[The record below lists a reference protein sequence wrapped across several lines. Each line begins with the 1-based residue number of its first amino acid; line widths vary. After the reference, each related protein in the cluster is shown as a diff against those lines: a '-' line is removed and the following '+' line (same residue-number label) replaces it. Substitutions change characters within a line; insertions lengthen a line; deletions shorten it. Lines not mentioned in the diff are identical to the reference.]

1 MNENK
6 PNLNSGLTWSWKVW
20 KIVQLESSNRSRKVL
35 DYLIQVIILQW
46 KLSNFDRYFSI
57 WTKISQQKTFQVLNF
72 RNYIFQLPVS
82 RILLSLTTWVASFE
96 VMTTSLQPDI
106 FVLIFVLSFRSF
118 DFLLRLTIRKYSILW
133 TTEFFCATELPF
145 YLCNKSQSSFL
156 EI

>member
-1 MNENK
+1 MNEDK

-35 DYLIQVIILQW
+35 DYLIQLIILHW

-57 WTKISQQKTFQVLNF
+57 WTKISQQKTFQLA
-72 RNYIFQLPVS
+72 VS
-82 RILLSLTTWVASFE
+82 RILLSLTTRVASFE
-96 VMTTSLQPDI
+96 VMTTSLQLEI

-118 DFLLRLTIRKYSILW
+118 NFLLKLTIRKYSILW

-156 EI
+156 EN